1 MSLHKYIWVTVIIA
15 LITACTFAPE
25 ESRAQSPE
33 LTAVIEKFRKLEK
46 LRKYVEAIPF
56 AEKVVELAKREF
68 GTEHGYYSAGLSRL
82 AVLYQD
88 QGRHAEAE
96 PLFKRA
102 LAIQNNIP
110 TRLIQRLFICKIVF
124 VYKIVPAVKGGVV

>member
-1 MSLHKYIWVTVIIA
+1 MTITRHLQAICILVIIA
-15 LITACTFAPE
+15 VSVLAPTI
-25 ESRAQSPE
+25 SWAQSPE
-33 LTAVIEKFRKLEK
+33 LMAANKEYGKLK
-46 LRKYVEAIPF
+46 KQAKYAEAIPF
-56 AEKVVELAKREF
+56 AEEVIELAKREF